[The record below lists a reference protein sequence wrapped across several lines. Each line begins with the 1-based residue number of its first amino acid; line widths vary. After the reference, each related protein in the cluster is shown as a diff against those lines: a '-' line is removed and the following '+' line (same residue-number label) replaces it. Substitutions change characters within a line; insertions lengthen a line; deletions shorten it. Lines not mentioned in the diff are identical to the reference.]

1 MWLSNSANNSYG
13 TLLQGVVWPHNL
25 AKLENSQGIPT
36 KYHMLKKILLS
47 PWTALFTLTLILG
60 IRFIDPSFVES
71 VRLRYFDQLV
81 LSQPSQDVPV
91 HTVNI
96 DEAAL
101 DKYGQFP
108 FPRATYGKIIQEIYD
123 HGAGL
128 VVFNV
133 MMPEADR
140 FNQDA
145 QLAHVMEV
153 LPTVLPEVASTKGK
167 NKTFGTTAQAIGLP
181 PEGRLVEYPGIIA
194 NVPILQERAK
204 GVGVVNTFPEIDGV
218 VRRMPLV
225 ILSQNTIHPSLAL
238 ETMRVAAK
246 DPKFQIKIGDTGV
259 EALRV
264 PKVGKIPTDNLS
276 RVWIDWSATPSEHSL
291 SSLPDNFDGG
301 IVIVGLSAAGLVT
314 PVSTA
319 KGEVWPQYMQGA
331 LLGTMITGTTIQRPS
346 NADDLEIVALLVA
359 GLLLLF
365 LTRWTYVG
373 LATTVV
379 LGVGGVCASMYA
391 YANFH
396 YLFDATAFTVGVVLV
411 ALHAYGIKFVSEF
424 LQKSAIKKQFGSYV
438 NPVIVE
444 RLQKD
449 PSFIKLGGEKKDLT
463 IIMSDMRN
471 FTGLGETYGDDVVA
485 FTNTMNRYM
494 TAIAEPI
501 LRNNGCLIKF
511 IGDASLHVHGAPIQE
526 EQDPDHAHA
535 AVRTGLEMIHAVD
548 LFNVELEEE
557 GKPRV
562 GMGLG
567 INTGPTLIGNIGS
580 KDRFGYDVLGDSV
593 SLTARLESQTKNYGQ
608 KIIISESTEKRV
620 SDIYFT
626 IPLDCIAVKG
636 KTVGVNIFTVFYMP
650 DETVTEAWHSA
661 REHHELMLQYYREQ
675 QWDKAIT
682 LCQELVGSFDS
693 NMDYYYEK
701 WIERI
706 ADMRTRD
713 LPADWDGTYRAT
725 SK

>member
-1 MWLSNSANNSYG
+1 M
-13 TLLQGVVWPHNL
+13 
-25 AKLENSQGIPT
+25 
-36 KYHMLKKILLS
+36 MKKILLS
-47 PWTALFTLTLILG
+47 PWMALVTLALVLFARIA
-60 IRFIDPSFVES
+60 DPSFIES
-71 VRLRYFDQLV
+71 VRLRYFDTLV
-81 LSQPSQDVPV
+81 TSQPAKDVPV
-91 HTVNI
+91 YTVNI
-96 DEAAL
+96 DEATL
-101 DKYGQFP
+101 DKLGQFP
-108 FPRATYGKIIQEIYD
+108 FPRDMYADIIKDLYKRD
-123 HGAGL
+123 AGL

-133 MMPEADR
+133 LMPEKDR
-140 FNQDA
+140 FGKDSV
-145 QLAHVMEV
+145 LAETLKKYPVV
-153 LPTVLPEVASTKGK
+153 LPALGGEKSK
-167 NKTFGTTAQAIGLP
+167 NSSYSSPAQVVGADPAGIV
-181 PEGRLVEYPGIIA
+181 VEYPGLIS
-194 NVPILQERAK
+194 NVEPQAGAAAGTGI
-204 GVGVVNTFPEIDGV
+204 VNTFPEIDGV

-225 ILSQNTIHPSLAL
+225 ILSQEQLQPALAL
-238 ETMRVAAK
+238 ETLRVAAK
-246 DPKFQIKIGDTGV
+246 DPKFQVKISDMGV
-259 EALRV
+259 EAVRV
-264 PKVGKIPTDNLS
+264 PKFGKIPTDDVG
-276 RVWIDWSATPSEHSL
+276 RVWIDWS
-291 SSLPDNFDGG
+291 SSPREFSYMNLPESFDGG
-301 IVIVGLSAAGLVT
+301 IVVVGLSAAGLAN
-314 PVSTA
+314 PISTA
-319 KGEVWPQYMQGA
+319 RGEVWPQYLQGA
-331 LLGTMITGTTIQRPS
+331 AIGTMITQSNIQRPGW
-346 NADDLEIVALLVA
+346 ADQAEIIALLVA
-359 GLLLLF
+359 GILVLF
-365 LTRWTYVG
+365 LSRWTYAFIPVII
-373 LATTVV
+373 V
-379 LGVGGVCASMYA
+379 LGSSHYIAS
-391 YANFH
+391 
-396 YLFDATAFTVGVVLV
+396 YLYSEYRYLVDITAFVSFTALV
-411 ALHAYGIKFVSEF
+411 YIHAYSVKFLSEY

-535 AVRTGLEMIHAVD
+535 AVRTGLEMIHAVE
-548 LFNVELEEE
+548 LFNIELEKE

-608 KIIISESTEKRV
+608 LIIISESTEKRV

-626 IPLDCIAVKG
+626 LPLDCIAVKG

-650 DETVTEAWHSA
+650 DETVAAAWNSA
-661 REHHELMLQYYREQ
+661 RERHELMLQYYREQ
-675 QWDKAIT
+675 KWDKAIT
-682 LCQELVGSFDS
+682 MCQELTGEFDG
-693 NMDYYYEK
+693 NMDHYYEL

-713 LPADWDGTYRAT
+713 LPADWDGTFRAT

>member
-1 MWLSNSANNSYG
+1 M
-13 TLLQGVVWPHNL
+13 
-25 AKLENSQGIPT
+25 
-36 KYHMLKKILLS
+36 KKILLS
-47 PWTALFTLTLILG
+47 PWLAVVTLALMLG
-60 IRFIDPSFVES
+60 IRFADPSFVES

-81 LSQPSQDVPV
+81 TSQPAVDVPV
-91 HTVNI
+91 NIVNI
-96 DEAAL
+96 DEATL

-108 FPRATYGKIIQEIYD
+108 FPRAIYGQIITDLYNR
-123 HGAGL
+123 GAGL

-133 MMPEADR
+133 LMPEADR
-140 FNQDA
+140 FNQDN
-145 QLAHVMEV
+145 QLAKV
-153 LPTVLPEVASTKGK
+153 LGQFPVVLPELGGMKDKNTPSKSVAQVVGADPSG
-167 NKTFGTTAQAIGLP
+167 AI
-181 PEGRLVEYPGIIA
+181 VEYPGIIS
-194 NVPILQERAK
+194 NVSVVGQAAA

-225 ILSQNTIHPSLAL
+225 IMSDNVIHPSLAL
-238 ETMRVAAK
+238 ETLRVAAK
-246 DPKFQIKIGDTGV
+246 DPKFQIKIGDMGV

-264 PKVGKIPTDNLS
+264 PKFGKIETDALS
-276 RVWIDWSATPSEHSL
+276 RVWIDWSKTPQEYSL
-291 SSLPDNFDGG
+291 TKLPETFNGEV
-301 IVIVGLSAAGLVT
+301 VIVGLSAAGLVN

-319 KGEVWPQYMQGA
+319 KGEVWPQYMQA
-331 LLGTMITGTTIQRPS
+331 SLLGTMISGTSIKRPEW
-346 NADDLEIVALLVA
+346 ADDAELVAVLVA
-359 GLLLLF
+359 GLLVLF
-365 LTRWTYVG
+365 LSRWTYAFIPVIIFLG
-373 LATTVV
+373 ASHFAVAYLYETSRILLDPTWFIVATT
-379 LGVGGVCASMYA
+379 
-391 YANFH
+391 
-396 YLFDATAFTVGVVLV
+396 LV
-411 ALHAYGIKFVSEF
+411 YVHAYSVKFLSEY

-548 LFNVELEEE
+548 LFNVELEKE

-608 KIIISESTEKRV
+608 LIIISESTEKRV

-650 DETVTEAWHSA
+650 DETVAEAWNSA

-675 QWDKAIT
+675 KWDKAIE
-682 LCQELVGSFDS
+682 LCHQLTGEFDG
-693 NMDYYYEK
+693 NMDHYYEK
-701 WIERI
+701 WVDRI
-706 ADMRTRD
+706 ADMRTRN
-713 LPADWDGTYRAT
+713 LPADWDGVHRPD

>member
-1 MWLSNSANNSYG
+1 
-13 TLLQGVVWPHNL
+13 
-25 AKLENSQGIPT
+25 
-36 KYHMLKKILLS
+36 MLKKILLS
-47 PWTALFTLTLILG
+47 PWTALLTLTIILG

-81 LSQPSQDVPV
+81 LSQPTKDIPV

-96 DEAAL
+96 DELSL

-108 FPRATYGKIIQEIYD
+108 FPRATYGKIIQDIYD
-123 HGAGL
+123 RNAGL

-133 MMPEADR
+133 LMPEADR

-145 QLAHVMEV
+145 QLAQV
-153 LPTVLPEVASTKGK
+153 LSNFPTILPEVASTKSK
-167 NKTFGTTAQAIGLP
+167 NKTFETKAQAIGLDP
-181 PEGRLVEYPGIIA
+181 AGRIVEYPGIIA
-194 NVPILQERAK
+194 NVTVLGERAA
-204 GVGVVNTFPEIDGV
+204 GTGVVNTFPEIDGV

-225 ILSQNTIHPSLAL
+225 ILSQGAIHPSLAL
-238 ETMRVAAK
+238 ETLRVAAK
-246 DPKFQIKIGDTGV
+246 DTKFQIKIGEDGV

-264 PKVGKIPTDNLS
+264 PKIGKIPTDNLS
-276 RVWIDWSATPSEHSL
+276 RVWIDWSGVPNEHSL
-291 SSLPDNFDGG
+291 ANLPKDFDGG
-301 IVIVGLSAAGLVT
+301 IVIVGLSAAGLVQ
-314 PVSTA
+314 PVATA

-331 LLGTMITGTTIQRPS
+331 LLGTMINGTTIQRLG
-346 NADDLEIVALLVA
+346 NADDLEILVLLAA
-359 GLLLLF
+359 GLLLLI

-379 LGVGGVCASMYA
+379 IGVGGAYASMYA
-391 YANFH
+391 YATYH
-396 YLFDATAFTVGVVLV
+396 YLFDATAFTVGIVLV
-411 ALHAYGIKFVSEF
+411 ALHAYGVKFVSEF
-424 LQKSAIKKQFGSYV
+424 LQKSQIKKQFGSYV

-449 PSFIKLGGEKKDLT
+449 PSFIKLGGEKRDLT

-535 AVRTGLEMIHAVD
+535 AVRTGLEMIHAVE
-548 LFNVELEEE
+548 LFNIELEKE

-562 GMGLG
+562 GCGLG
-567 INTGPTLIGNIGS
+567 INTGQTLIGNIGS

-593 SLTARLESQTKNYGQ
+593 SLTARLEGQTKNYGQ
-608 KIIISESTEKRV
+608 LIIISEFTEKRV
-620 SDIYFT
+620 KDAYFT

-636 KTVGVNIFTVFYMP
+636 KTIGVNIYTVFYMP
-650 DETVTEAWHSA
+650 DVTVASEWIMA
-661 REHHELMLQYYREQ
+661 RDMHEGMLTYYRQ
-675 QWDKAIT
+675 QNWDLAIE
-682 LCQELVGSFDS
+682 LCKELTGEFDGR
-693 NMDYYYEK
+693 MDDYYAL
-701 WIERI
+701 WIDRI

-713 LPADWDGTYRAT
+713 LPKDWDGTYRAT